1 MEGRRSRSKPAADV
15 RPVDTPASPLLTKS
29 APKVPVTHV
38 PPLQPKSS
46 AKGAAAPVD
55 TSKITVDDRCVPKVG
70 GENKRK
76 RAPRGPPGRNLKAKC
91 ELVNEDEAK
100 AVSAPTADEEVL
112 VSQSRLRES
121 QGGTQVLR
129 KVEDKSGTENDE
141 SVTDE
146 GVNSKE
152 KVEKRRG
159 SSRLRI
165 RPSKFRESL
174 PISSSKVKGEEKSN
188 EDSAKSIEVVLPVNA
203 AIPSTAKSKENN
215 RSTAGSSEVNTREL
229 IARIF
234 SKKKEN
240 KSTPTAVKDKELST
254 TAPVVPTIPDTVGL
268 KAVLSALKRIMKMK
282 EAGPFNK
289 PVDPVKLGIPDYFEV
304 VKRPMDLG
312 TIRDRLE
319 KGEVYNTVDDV
330 FEDVALVWSNCRT
343 YNDDGDPIMEF
354 LKNLESTFQKLCLA
368 AGFSFHAATA
378 TEANLDKSVN
388 DQVHQQT
395 NDQFKVSKK
404 KKAKVVQPDA
414 GTVLKTKVK
423 RSVMAE
429 SKAREQ
435 KNKVVGANLGDQ
447 DRDTMNAVENSGG
460 DDKQLGSLQAEQEL
474 DNDENNNV
482 NRESLQGPVKTPPM
496 KEDGSAPSKTHR
508 KSTSSRIAT
517 IPPKVKRPNGHSTL
531 THRQGCLCVVCVGRR
546 KREAKLR
553 KSGGALSKAAKASKK
568 KSGGPNS
575 DDIAVEAEEDLPF
588 TDDAEDALYGYLQS
602 HYAQGDIPANY
613 QLPLRKLDPYVV
625 EMSRILLGSKPGSIW
640 NRPRSLGYVSA
651 PLPARSVGIADAISL
666 FSKSH

>member
-378 TEANLDKSVN
+378 TE
-388 DQVHQQT
+388 
-395 NDQFKVSKK
+395 
-404 KKAKVVQPDA
+404 
-414 GTVLKTKVK
+414 
-423 RSVMAE
+423 VMAE

>member
-1 MEGRRSRSKPAADV
+1 MRFLCQYLE
-15 RPVDTPASPLLTKS
+15 LLDYHVFH
-29 APKVPVTHV
+29 PKLTVPFFYF
-38 PPLQPKSS
+38 LLN
-46 AKGAAAPVD
+46 
-55 TSKITVDDRCVPKVG
+55 C
-70 GENKRK
+70 
-76 RAPRGPPGRNLKAKC
+76 
-91 ELVNEDEAK
+91 
-100 AVSAPTADEEVL
+100 
-112 VSQSRLRES
+112 
-121 QGGTQVLR
+121 
-129 KVEDKSGTENDE
+129 
-141 SVTDE
+141 
-146 GVNSKE
+146 
-152 KVEKRRG
+152 
-159 SSRLRI
+159 
-165 RPSKFRESL
+165 
-174 PISSSKVKGEEKSN
+174 
-188 EDSAKSIEVVLPVNA
+188 
-203 AIPSTAKSKENN
+203 N
-215 RSTAGSSEVNTREL
+215 RT
-229 IARIF
+229 
-234 SKKKEN
+234 
-240 KSTPTAVKDKELST
+240 
-254 TAPVVPTIPDTVGL
+254 
-268 KAVLSALKRIMKMK
+268 
-282 EAGPFNK
+282 
-289 PVDPVKLGIPDYFEV
+289 
-304 VKRPMDLG
+304 
-312 TIRDRLE
+312 
-319 KGEVYNTVDDV
+319 
-330 FEDVALVWSNCRT
+330 
-343 YNDDGDPIMEF
+343 
-354 LKNLESTFQKLCLA
+354 
-368 AGFSFHAATA
+368 
-378 TEANLDKSVN
+378 ANLDKSVN

-423 RSVMAE
+423 RSAPVDQVMAE

>member
-378 TEANLDKSVN
+378 TE
-388 DQVHQQT
+388 
-395 NDQFKVSKK
+395 
-404 KKAKVVQPDA
+404 
-414 GTVLKTKVK
+414 
-423 RSVMAE
+423 E

>member
-378 TEANLDKSVN
+378 TEAPV
-388 DQVHQQT
+388 DQ
-395 NDQFKVSKK
+395 
-404 KKAKVVQPDA
+404 
-414 GTVLKTKVK
+414 
-423 RSVMAE
+423 VMAE